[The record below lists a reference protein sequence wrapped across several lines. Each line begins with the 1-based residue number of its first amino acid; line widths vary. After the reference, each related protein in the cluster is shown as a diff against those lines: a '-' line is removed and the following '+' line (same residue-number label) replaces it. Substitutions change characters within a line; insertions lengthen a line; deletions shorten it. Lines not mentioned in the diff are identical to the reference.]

1 MNTPKRLH
9 PALAALVLA
18 PLFLSACSDTQNKSE
33 EPAELV
39 ARPPV
44 PGELLV
50 SQLYTSGAI
59 PAGGTDHYYSDQ
71 FIELVNASNTP
82 LDLSGVRI
90 ADVYGMAGEINP
102 GSSPDSF
109 REEHPDTVVM
119 SSVWRIPAEARLE
132 PGEFLV
138 IAHDGSNHRP
148 FSDID
153 LSGAGFEA
161 FVEDSE
167 RDEDHPTVA
176 NLESVAFNG
185 GYDWLM
191 TVFGPSVVILDAN
204 TPLDEVSGPFGP
216 LPTVPVEAV
225 LDGVDTLMDADSGDF
240 KRLPDSVDSGFAW
253 NDGPYTATALHRR
266 FIDGVWQDTDDSS
279 EDFEVG
285 QPEPTLPTETDSIF
299 GDPWVEL
306 GTGTSAWEPIDDGDS
321 VSLVHGPQG
330 GWHVDA
336 TLWFGG
342 FGPAGV
348 TVAYEAVNTDAERV
362 SFVTR
367 AEFIEA
373 NVLEA
378 DEGWHRVGDRIVFE
392 ISEPEQVIDTELILR
407 VTAALGDQ
415 TWSDERRVWV
425 VDEQ

>member
-1 MNTPKRLH
+1 
-9 PALAALVLA
+9 
-18 PLFLSACSDTQNKSE
+18 
-33 EPAELV
+33 
-39 ARPPV
+39 
-44 PGELLV
+44 
-50 SQLYTSGAI
+50 
-59 PAGGTDHYYSDQ
+59 
-71 FIELVNASNTP
+71 
-82 LDLSGVRI
+82 
-90 ADVYGMAGEINP
+90 
-102 GSSPDSF
+102 
-109 REEHPDTVVM
+109 
-119 SSVWRIPAEARLE
+119 
-132 PGEFLV
+132 
-138 IAHDGSNHRP
+138 
-148 FSDID
+148 
-153 LSGAGFEA
+153 
-161 FVEDSE
+161 
-167 RDEDHPTVA
+167 
-176 NLESVAFNG
+176 
-185 GYDWLM
+185 
-191 TVFGPSVVILDAN
+191 
-204 TPLDEVSGPFGP
+204 
-216 LPTVPVEAV
+216 
-225 LDGVDTLMDADSGDF
+225 
-240 KRLPDSVDSGFAW
+240 VDSGFAW

-299 GDPWVEL
+299 GDPWLEL

-321 VSLVHGPQG
+321 VNLVHGPQG

-348 TVAYEAVNTDAERV
+348 TVAYEALNTEAERV

-373 NVLEA
+373 NVLA
-378 DEGWHRVGDRIVFE
+378 VDEGWHRVGDRIVFE